1 MNNQTDNSDNHR
13 QGLSRKTFLLLA
25 FMSIVALTATFVVAN
40 SGFEF
45 KTRLIAFLSIAG
57 IFLVIAVIL
66 YFQKPGIVGVDF
78 ARPEKQEDPDRV
90 FNEKVEERLLLLEEA
105 NKFFSASLRANDMF
119 RLIASRVREIVEYKT
134 CVLFLIDDENQL
146 NASFATGEN
155 SRLITKNK
163 IGCDEGLAGKT
174 FVSGKIETDAKLN
187 LDARVMSKESLDG
200 LRSGVSV
207 PLMRGEETFG
217 VLLLYGGKEN
227 AFSQQEIIL
236 LEAIG
241 ERVAPLLNSSF
252 SFERNISNAMTDS
265 LTNLPNERAFYL
277 VLENQI
283 AEAQR
288 FPEQRAL
295 TIMAI
300 DIKGFA
306 DFNRNFGFST
316 GDNLLAFAS
325 EIIKDQ
331 LRKMDFLSR
340 SMNDEFWVVL
350 PTASDEITDNIKKR
364 IVAAFSKKTFNL
376 PENKKHSVKLN
387 FGSATFLKDGE
398 TTNQLLQRAIL
409 RKKQDKTDKEN
420 TVIMFP
426 KEYVN

>member
-1 MNNQTDNSDNHR
+1 
-13 QGLSRKTFLLLA
+13 
-25 FMSIVALTATFVVAN
+25 
-40 SGFEF
+40 
-45 KTRLIAFLSIAG
+45 
-57 IFLVIAVIL
+57 
-66 YFQKPGIVGVDF
+66 
-78 ARPEKQEDPDRV
+78 
-90 FNEKVEERLLLLEEA
+90 LLLLEEA

-350 PTASDEITDNIKKR
+350 PKASDEITDNIKKR

>member
-1 MNNQTDNSDNHR
+1 MNNQSDTNYKQEH
-13 QGLSRKTFLLLA
+13 GLPRSTYFLLA
-25 FMSIVALTATFVVAN
+25 FISIVALTATFIVAN
-40 SGFEF
+40 SGFDF
-45 KTRLIAFLSIAG
+45 TTRMFAFLSIAG
-57 IFLVIAVIL
+57 GFLLIAVGL
-66 YFQKPGIVGVDF
+66 YFRRPIDKSGEIV
-78 ARPEKQEDPDRV
+78 RPETKSDSEGV
-90 FNEKVEERLLLLEEA
+90 FNKRVEERLLLLEEA

-119 RLIASRVREIVEYKT
+119 RLIASRVGEIVEYKT
-134 CVLFLIDDENQL
+134 CVLFLIDEQNKL
-146 NASFATGEN
+146 GASFATGEN
-155 SRLITKNK
+155 SRLITKSK
-163 IGCDEGLAGKT
+163 IGCDEGLAGKA
-174 FVSGKIETDAKLN
+174 FISGEIEIDGSLS
-187 LDARVMSKESLDG
+187 LDRKVISKKSLDG
-200 LRSGVSV
+200 LKSGVSV

-217 VLLLYGGKEN
+217 VLVLYGENEN
-227 AFSQQEIIL
+227 AYDKEAITL

-295 TIMAI
+295 TILAI
-300 DIKGFA
+300 DIKDFA

-325 EIIKDQ
+325 GIIKDQ

-350 PTASDEITDNIKKR
+350 PTASDEITGNIKKR
-364 IVAAFSKKTFNL
+364 IEAAFVEKTFSL

-387 FGSATFLKDGE
+387 FGSATFLNDGD
-398 TTNQLLQRAIL
+398 TTNQLLQCAIL
-409 RKKQDKTDKEN
+409 RKKENKSDKES

-426 KEYVN
+426 REYVN